1 MSDTGASS
9 GPWQPAGYGPP
20 PPGGFGPPGAPFEPM
35 VPRLHPL
42 AVTSMALGV
51 LGLPCCCCGV
61 LGLPFAITALVL
73 GIVSAGKIRSEPR
86 AWRGS
91 GMALAGIVTGSIGIL
106 LELVAL
112 CPEFADGWRT
122 WCIGSPL

>member
-1 MSDTGASS
+1 
-9 GPWQPAGYGPP
+9 
-20 PPGGFGPPGAPFEPM
+20 M

-42 AVTSMALGV
+42 AVTSMTLGI

-61 LGLPFAITALVL
+61 LGLPFAIAALVL
-73 GIVSAGKIRSEPR
+73 GIVSAGKIRNEPQV
-86 AWRGS
+86 WRGS
-91 GMALAGIVTGSIGIL
+91 GMAALGIVTGSIGIL

-122 WCIGSPL
+122 WCMGSPL